1 MKKFFVGFAIAWNML
16 TAIPI
21 FRLHTFKESYMG
33 FSCVSY
39 GIVGFILGAIIYCIN
54 LIFQNQNPQ
63 VLIKILLFGFYTLS
77 YGALHLDGLFDS
89 LDAIFLKAPRE
100 KVLSVLKD
108 PHLGAFSVIF
118 GTLFLITKLGA
129 FVYLNHLLFFIL
141 IAASSRY
148 SVIFSIKFFPYISQ
162 GMAKS
167 AKYELKNY
175 HLAVAS
181 LIMIVLCT
189 FVYKFA
195 LIFLVGSVFFS
206 LFFGFLLTK
215 KFGGLNGDMY
225 GFLIE
230 VNELLMLLA
239 SVFFGKYLP

>member
-1 MKKFFVGFAIAWNML
+1 MKKFFIGFAIAWNML
-16 TAIPI
+16 TTIPVFKI
-21 FRLHTFKESYMG
+21 HTFKEGYVG

-39 GIVGFILGAIIYCIN
+39 GIVGFILGTIIYCLN
-54 LIFQNQNPQ
+54 SLFQNQSPQ
-63 VLIKILLFGFYTLS
+63 ILIKILLFGFYTLS

-118 GTLFLITKLGA
+118 GILFLITKLSA
-129 FVYLNHLLFFIL
+129 FVYLSHMLFFIL
-141 IAASSRY
+141 ITAFSRY
-148 SVIFSIKFFPYISQ
+148 SVIFPIRFFPYISQ

-175 HLAVAS
+175 HLVIAS
-181 LIMIVLCT
+181 LIMIILCT
-189 FVYKFA
+189 LIYKFA
-195 LIFLVGSVFFS
+195 IIFLVGSVLFS
-206 LFFGFLLTK
+206 LFLSYLLTK

-230 VNELLMLLA
+230 ANELLMLLTC
-239 SVFFGKYLP
+239 VFLGKYLS